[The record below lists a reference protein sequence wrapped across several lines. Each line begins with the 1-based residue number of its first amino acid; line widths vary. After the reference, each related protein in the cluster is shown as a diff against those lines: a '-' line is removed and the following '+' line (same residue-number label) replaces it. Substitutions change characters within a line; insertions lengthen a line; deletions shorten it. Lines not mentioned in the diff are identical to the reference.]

1 MVEGQGYVR
10 SIAYA
15 DGIVYAGIGT
25 VGHIVK
31 LDPVT
36 GDKTELPIRDVPGVS
51 SLRLCMAWMPG
62 DYLFAYLN
70 GNGTTA
76 LIIYDMARGVWLD
89 EVYSGY
95 GGLDVSPEREGK
107 CISSKIGRFKL
118 LT

>member
-51 SLRLCMAWMPG
+51 SLPFVYGL
-62 DYLFAYLN
+62 D
-70 GNGTTA
+70 
-76 LIIYDMARGVWLD
+76 ARGLPFRLLKRQWNNRID
-89 EVYSGY
+89 YIRY
-95 GGLDVSPEREGK
+95 GEGRLA
-107 CISSKIGRFKL
+107 G
-118 LT
+118 